1 MQQREQHEQQE
12 QHEQRRTS
20 APDSPDAGSLEQE
33 RVLSLTYDNLR
44 WLLVLLPA
52 FLFLVTTLT
61 AVLEGGLETSIS
73 AYYGGPVRDVF
84 VGVLIA
90 VAVCLV
96 AYQGSTVLED
106 YNLNGAGFYAA
117 FVALVP
123 TGLEGILADLREGLV
138 LSPDGV
144 TPEQYVWSLRIS
156 LTLVL
161 VLCAGLLVH
170 ELRTTER
177 MRRLVRGNRL
187 NLAFVAA
194 TGGTLMAFLALSMWQ
209 LWTPPAGEV
218 TLEGLRIAGRQVRI
232 HDLAAIFLISALVVA
247 VASHAWP
254 QLTARQE
261 SRRVRPLDMAVRR
274 RYQVIVGLM
283 LVGPLVA
290 WGLAR
295 VFAPGHLVIFLEWW
309 EILLFCAFWALET
322 RRIVRARAT
331 SPAAP

>member
-1 MQQREQHEQQE
+1 MRAMTTAPDDPGAGSGDQE
-12 QHEQRRTS
+12 Q
-20 APDSPDAGSLEQE
+20 
-33 RVLSLTYDNLR
+33 VLRLTYDSLR

-61 AVLEGGLETSIS
+61 SWRAGGLEESIS

-123 TGLEGILADLREGLV
+123 AGLDGILRDLREGLV
-138 LSPDGV
+138 LAPDGV
-144 TPEQYVWSLRIS
+144 SPEQYVWSLRFS

-161 VLCAGLLVH
+161 VLCALLVVH
-170 ELRTTER
+170 EVRSTER
-177 MRRLVRGNRL
+177 MRRLVDGNRL
-187 NLAFVAA
+187 NLVFVLV
-194 TGGTLMAFLALSMWQ
+194 TGGVLMAFLALVMWQ
-209 LWTPPAGEV
+209 LWVPAADEV
-218 TLEGLRIAGRQVRI
+218 TLEGVRVAGRQVRV
-232 HDLAAIFLISALVVA
+232 HDLAAIFLICALVVA

-254 QLTARQE
+254 RLTARQE
-261 SRRVRPLDMAVRR
+261 SRPVRALDLALRR
-274 RYQVIVGLM
+274 RYQVIVVLM
-283 LVGPLVA
+283 LLGPLVA

-295 VFAPGHLVIFLEWW
+295 AFAPGHLVIFLEWW
-309 EILLFCAFWALET
+309 EILLFVAFWVLET
-322 RRIVRARAT
+322 RRIVRARVAT
-331 SPAAP
+331 A